1 MNEEIHCIA
10 NEGKLVKNEWKML
23 TLTFFELYAVYVKN

>member
-10 NEGKLVKNEWKML
+10 NEGKMTKNVWESPCRIKHNFL
-23 TLTFFELYAVYVKN
+23 KGLKSI